1 MRRYPSMQGGVQPS
15 KRRLRL
21 QMRVSAM
28 KAAAGATCW
37 SAAVPLD
44 AQGGASVVAVPYPMA
59 RAALAANQSSPA
71 VYLLAVSASQVGLPG
86 CAQLPL
92 WYAACAA

>member
-1 MRRYPSMQGGVQPS
+1 MQGGVQPS

-28 KAAAGATCW
+28 KAAAGATFW

-44 AQGGASVVAVPYPMA
+44 ALGGASVVAVPYPMA
-59 RAALAANQSSPA
+59 RAALSASPASPA
-71 VYLLAVSASQVGLPG
+71 VYLLAVSASQV
-86 CAQLPL
+86 C
-92 WYAACAA
+92 